1 MNLGTKNLNNLTD
14 KDFKLQNEA
23 AESIINNRDIK
34 SFEILVQKE
43 DYIFDFIK
51 EKIKRNLIRAVN
63 KDNVLNL
70 FCFLKIYSSE
80 FEEFIINSF
89 VNFSNDEILNKM
101 LEIIKSGSNEEKTYA
116 VNYFIKTDN
125 LNVLNFVRKFVSS
138 PFEFLKISSINYLKH
153 FDIKDEYN
161 NAVNI
166 LNSSDDE
173 FEKFEAAEFLC
184 LFGDKNAFDD
194 IYKYF
199 LNTPAKDAFS
209 QNILLLKNFEE
220 LISNKE
226 DDKVLN
232 IYSTLLKNFP
242 DSVLFSEISY
252 YLSEGVFDFL
262 IESDENYSVILN
274 YILLDKI
281 NLILSD
287 DAYKIDLDKND
298 IIEAEKYKD
307 ILDSLLSAFDK
318 KEIILNAFGS
328 LNKDEILFALNL
340 IFFDDDIINSIIN
353 LADKTNDE
361 EIILNSI
368 YSLKKI
374 NALNNGFIDS
384 ILSKI
389 NNETIKA
396 EIISLKD

>member
-1 MNLGTKNLNNLTD
+1 
-14 KDFKLQNEA
+14 
-23 AESIINNRDIK
+23 
-34 SFEILVQKE
+34 
-43 DYIFDFIK
+43 
-51 EKIKRNLIRAVN
+51 
-63 KDNVLNL
+63 
-70 FCFLKIYSSE
+70 
-80 FEEFIINSF
+80 
-89 VNFSNDEILNKM
+89 M

-138 PFEFLKISSINYLKH
+138 PFEYLKISSINYLKH

-199 LNTPAKDAFS
+199 LNTPAKDVFS
-209 QNILLLKNFEE
+209 QNILLLKNFGE

-318 KEIILNAFGS
+318 KEIILNAFES